1 VEHVMAVVGEWT
13 EEMLASLTS
22 YPYIMSALT
31 AQSS

>member
-1 VEHVMAVVGEWT
+1 VGEWT